1 MQMTKQMMIVGE
13 NLKSAKDKNYI
24 QYTYDNIINSLLD
37 YEGVATHIEFD
48 KNDDT
53 FKIKFNLK
61 ICKHG
66 DLLLVL
72 ILEYLKTILETE
84 DNVNITVNEQEQ
96 STRGIIYRIYKYEAT
111 EQ

>member
-1 MQMTKQMMIVGE
+1 MTILNQQKTKITF
-13 NLKSAKDKNYI
+13 NTPTTIY
-24 QYTYDNIINSLLD
+24 SLLD

-48 KNDDT
+48 KTDNE

-96 STRGIIYRIYKYEAT
+96 STRGIIYRIYKYEAA